1 REVAHRRVAGVDDLV
16 GDLRPTRRAGDHVVL
31 ADRIAL
37 VAEAQ
42 LALALEDQE
51 HLLLAA
57 VAVERALHLA
67 GRQDRE
73 VVAELAGADAAA
85 DRAAARGVRTVLL
98 DVVER
103 DLV

>member
-1 REVAHRRVAGVDDLV
+1 M
-16 GDLRPTRRAGDHVVL
+16 
-31 ADRIAL
+31 
-37 VAEAQ
+37 
-42 LALALEDQE
+42 
-51 HLLLAA
+51 

-85 DRAAARGVRTVLL
+85 DRASARGVRTVLF

-103 DLV
+103 DRIEFMIGFAMAPPLSCRLSVSTRRDATVCAA